1 MNHLEHTMDAAAARA
16 LARVLICCV
25 VPLLDGPAYLNAQP
39 LLGAIRLLAPRC
51 DPRFL
56 QALTHFRCGQYVEA
70 MQLWN
75 ERDQPSHRALA
86 ALCLRAIG
94 EASWCGAAQA
104 VYESGD
110 REAVAIVEPW
120 MHEIAGAAPA
130 GASAAL
136 PAVAS
141 ADLPATA
148 AGRESFYAF
157 LPLRA

>member
-1 MNHLEHTMDAAAARA
+1 MDASVKTLDTCMDAAAARA

-25 VPLLDGPAYLNAQP
+25 VPLLDGASYLNAQP

-51 DPRFL
+51 DLRFL

-70 MQLWN
+70 MQIWN
-75 ERDQPSHRALA
+75 ERDLPSNRALA

-110 REAVAIVEPW
+110 REAIAIVEPW
-120 MHEIAGAAPA
+120 MHEITG
-130 GASAAL
+130 AL
-136 PAVAS
+136 PAPAPD
-141 ADLPATA
+141 APAATA
-148 AGRESFYAF
+148 IASTPESFYAF